1 MCAGGAG
8 AGARA
13 EQGGGRLPRPRP
25 RPDATHRAR
34 HLAAALL
41 QRSQQPRQVVFSRKY
56 CEHIVDPSIA
66 RGSRI
71 LAESQV
77 VQEAVDIPGSAV
89 RLMYHSS
96 RAKGYYSTIQLQ
108 LTPDTVPESLVRVHL
123 VISIEGVLEQK
134 LFEADPRLQHT
145 YYWDR
150 LNIYRQRVSS
160 ANIFT
165 VSKYFYSEPIF
176 VLNQKNR
183 ILKY

>member
-1 MCAGGAG
+1 M
-8 AGARA
+8 
-13 EQGGGRLPRPRP
+13 
-25 RPDATHRAR
+25 
-34 HLAAALL
+34 
-41 QRSQQPRQVVFSRKY
+41 
-56 CEHIVDPSIA
+56 
-66 RGSRI
+66 
-71 LAESQV
+71 

-108 LTPDTVPESLVRVHL
+108 LTPDTVPEALTRVHL
-123 VISIEGVLEQK
+123 VISIEGVLEEK

-160 ANIFT
+160 VIFLLPPNIFT
-165 VSKYFYSEPIF
+165 QSLYFYSEPIF
-176 VLNQKNR
+176 VLNQKNL